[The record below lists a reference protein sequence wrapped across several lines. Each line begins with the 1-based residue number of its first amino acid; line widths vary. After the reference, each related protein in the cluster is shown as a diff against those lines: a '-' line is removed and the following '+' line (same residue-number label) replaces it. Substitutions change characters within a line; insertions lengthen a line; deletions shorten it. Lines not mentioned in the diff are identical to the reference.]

1 MFNICIIKYDMFQF
15 VLVLLRH
22 IHDCFYGIRG
32 WEVAHTIC
40 LLDYNHSI
48 NFRHNYSCYN
58 YVMLESNDI
67 NSKIY
72 QVP

>member
-1 MFNICIIKYDMFQF
+1 M
-15 VLVLLRH
+15 
-22 IHDCFYGIRG
+22 G

-40 LLDYNHSI
+40 LLGYNHSL

-58 YVMLESNDI
+58 YVMLESIDV

-72 QVP
+72 MYVPGDNIIIERATHLTS